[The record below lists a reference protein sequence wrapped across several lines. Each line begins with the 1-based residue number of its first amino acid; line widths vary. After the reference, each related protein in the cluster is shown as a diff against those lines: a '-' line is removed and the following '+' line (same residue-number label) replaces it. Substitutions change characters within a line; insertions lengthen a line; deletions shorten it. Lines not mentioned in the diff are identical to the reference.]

1 MTQIKN
7 FNFGNGVKATIFCQ
21 SRRTRNGFAHDCAIP
36 AIKVRATCHY
46 LNRTWERFDFESVI
60 HAAFDKFVK
69 ATYPGKA
76 NEKVRAREYAKLVKR
91 LDAAYDR
98 GKFRYVRE
106 FAYEFDRA
114 A

>member
-21 SRRTRNGFAHDCAIP
+21 SRKTRNGFAHDCAIP

-46 LNRTWERFDFESVI
+46 LNRTWARFDFESVT

-91 LDAAYDR
+91 LDAAYDK

>member
-1 MTQIKN
+1 MTKIKN

-21 SRRTRNGFAHDCAIP
+21 SRKTRNGFAHDCAIP
-36 AIKVRATCHY
+36 ALKVRATVHY

-60 HAAFDKFVK
+60 RVAFDKFVK
-69 ATYPGKA
+69 ATYTGKA
-76 NEKVRAREYAKLVKR
+76 NEKVRDREYSRRVER
-91 LDAAYDR
+91 LSAAYDK
-98 GKFRYVRE
+98 GKFCYVSE